1 MINYDFS
8 FKDTLEREK
17 HIVFTSDMS
26 ERTMK
31 ALAHHDNIIKALEKQ
46 VPKKP
51 VEGYVFREWFRERL
65 KELEDEQANRKG
77 WCCPSCGNYIVEF
90 RDYKNNKNF
99 GSPFCKY
106 CGQAI
111 DWSEE

>member
-31 ALAHHDNIIKALEKQ
+31 ALAHHDNVIKALEKQ

-51 VEGYVFREWFRERL
+51 IWKRGWHCDEMTTYSEWHCPHCNDFFRV
-65 KELEDEQANRKG
+65 DEMHLF
-77 WCCPSCGNYIVEF
+77 CPS
-90 RDYKNNKNF
+90 
-99 GSPFCKY
+99 

-111 DWSEE
+111 DWSEQGGDK

>member
-17 HIVFTSDMS
+17 HMVFTSDMS

-31 ALAHHDNIIKALEKQ
+31 ALAHHDNVIKALEKQ

-51 VEGYVFREWFRERL
+51 IWERGWRCDWHCPHCNDFFRV
-65 KELEDEQANRKG
+65 DEMHLF
-77 WCCPSCGNYIVEF
+77 CPS
-90 RDYKNNKNF
+90 
-99 GSPFCKY
+99 

>member
-1 MINYDFS
+1 MINYNFS
-8 FKDTLEREK
+8 FKDTLEQEK
-17 HIVFTSDMS
+17 HRVFTSDMS

-51 VEGYVFREWFRERL
+51 TWKRGWHCDEMTTYSEWHCPHCNDFFRV
-65 KELEDEQANRKG
+65 DEMHLF
-77 WCCPSCGNYIVEF
+77 CPS
-90 RDYKNNKNF
+90 
-99 GSPFCKY
+99 

>member
-1 MINYDFS
+1 MINYNFS

-31 ALAHHDNIIKALEKQ
+31 ALAHHDNVIKALEKQ
-46 VPKKP
+46 VPKRPIWEGDGYSDGEMVYDTWYCPNCDYGFEYDDPHWFCP
-51 VEGYVFREWFRERL
+51 V
-65 KELEDEQANRKG
+65 
-77 WCCPSCGNYIVEF
+77 
-90 RDYKNNKNF
+90 
-99 GSPFCKY
+99 

>member
-1 MINYDFS
+1 MINYNFS
-8 FKDTLEREK
+8 FKDTLEQEK
-17 HIVFTSDMS
+17 HRVFTSDMS

-51 VEGYVFREWFRERL
+51 TWKRGWHCDEMTTYSEWHCPHCNDFFRV
-65 KELEDEQANRKG
+65 DEMHLF
-77 WCCPSCGNYIVEF
+77 CPSCGH
-90 RDYKNNKNF
+90 
-99 GSPFCKY
+99 
-106 CGQAI
+106 AI

>member
-1 MINYDFS
+1 M
-8 FKDTLEREK
+8 FKFTFEETLEREK
-17 HIVFTSDMS
+17 HMVFTSDMS

-31 ALAHHDNIIKALEKQ
+31 ALAHHKNVIKALEKQ

-51 VEGYVFREWFRERL
+51 TWKRGWHCDEMTTYSEWHCPHCNDFFRV
-65 KELEDEQANRKG
+65 DEMHLF
-77 WCCPSCGNYIVEF
+77 CPS
-90 RDYKNNKNF
+90 
-99 GSPFCKY
+99 

>member
-8 FKDTLEREK
+8 FKDTLERER
-17 HIVFTSDMS
+17 HRVFTSDMS

-31 ALAHHDNIIKALEKQ
+31 ALAHHNNVIKALEKQ

-51 VEGYVFREWFRERL
+51 TWKRGWHCDEMTTYSEWHCPHCNDFFRV
-65 KELEDEQANRKG
+65 DEMHLF
-77 WCCPSCGNYIVEF
+77 CPS
-90 RDYKNNKNF
+90 
-99 GSPFCKY
+99 

-111 DWSEE
+111 DWRGI

>member
-8 FKDTLEREK
+8 FKDTLEQEK
-17 HIVFTSDMS
+17 HRVFTSDMS

-51 VEGYVFREWFRERL
+51 TWKRGWHCDEMTTYSEWHCPHCNDFFRV
-65 KELEDEQANRKG
+65 DEMHLF
-77 WCCPSCGNYIVEF
+77 CPS
-90 RDYKNNKNF
+90 
-99 GSPFCKY
+99 

-111 DWSEE
+111 DWREI